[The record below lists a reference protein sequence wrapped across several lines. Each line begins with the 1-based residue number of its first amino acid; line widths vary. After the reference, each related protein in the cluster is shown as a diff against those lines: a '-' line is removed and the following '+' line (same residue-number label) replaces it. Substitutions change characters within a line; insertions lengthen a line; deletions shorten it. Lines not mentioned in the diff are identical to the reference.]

1 MVSDPVQCRI
11 RNDYRHRKGRRV
23 SQFPPNS
30 VEKGTDGHGKAVASM
45 FGRIVPWYDVSNRVL
60 SGGLDCLWRRRL
72 ARETRL
78 GSAQNREGKGGI
90 ALDLAA
96 GTLDV
101 SLALHR
107 QHPQATILSMDF
119 CSPMLVRGSRK
130 LRGEKAGLIMPVA
143 ADAKCLPLPDAS
155 VDCITMAFGI
165 RNILPRD
172 TAFAEMLRVLRPG
185 GRACI
190 LEFGSGKQKV
200 WNGLYNMYLNRVL
213 PKLGTCLSGD
223 SKAYSYLTE
232 TICNFPKAEDVE
244 EEMRAAGF
252 TCAWHIP
259 LTSGIVCI
267 HVGEKAR

>member
-1 MVSDPVQCRI
+1 M
-11 RNDYRHRKGRRV
+11 
-23 SQFPPNS
+23 SQFTPSSPP
-30 VEKGTDGHGKAVASM
+30 KGTEKDTEGHGKAVASM
-45 FGRIVPWYDVSNRVL
+45 FERIVPWYDVLNRVL
-60 SGGLDCLWRRRL
+60 SGGLDCVWRRRL
-72 ARETRL
+72 VWETRMAPEQ
-78 GSAQNREGKGGI
+78 GGTGI

-107 QHPQATILSMDF
+107 RHPQAKILSMDF
-119 CSPMLVRGSRK
+119 CPPMLMRGSRK
-130 LRGEKAGLIMPVA
+130 LRGEKARLIMPVA
-143 ADAKCLPLPDAS
+143 ADAKNLPLPDAS

-165 RNILPRD
+165 RNILPREA
-172 TAFAEMLRVLRPG
+172 AFAEMARVLRPG

-200 WNGLYNMYLNRVL
+200 WKGLYNVYLNKVL
-213 PKLGTCLSGD
+213 PKLGTFLSGD
-223 SKAYSYLTE
+223 SGAYAYLTE
-232 TICNFPKAEDVE
+232 TICNFPKAEALE

-252 TCAWHIP
+252 ACAWHIP

>member
-1 MVSDPVQCRI
+1 MSQSPQSSDT
-11 RNDYRHRKGRRV
+11 H
-23 SQFPPNS
+23 
-30 VEKGTDGHGKAVASM
+30 GTAVASM
-45 FGRIVPWYDVSNRVL
+45 FERIVPWYDLLNTVL
-60 SGGLDCLWRRRL
+60 SCGLDRVWRRRL
-72 ARETRL
+72 ARETRMASPS
-78 GSAQNREGKGGI
+78 GTGI

-107 QHPQATILSMDF
+107 QHPKATICSMDF
-119 CSPMLVRGSRK
+119 CLPMLVRGTKK
-130 LRGEKAGLIMPVA
+130 LQGPKGRVILPVA

-165 RNILPRD
+165 RNIVPREE
-172 TAFAEMLRVLRPG
+172 AFAEMARVLAPG

-190 LEFGSGKQKV
+190 LEFGSGRQKV
-200 WNGLYNMYLNRVL
+200 WKGLYNVYLDKLL
-213 PKLGTCLSGD
+213 PRLGKCISGD
-223 SKAYSYLTE
+223 SGAYAYLAE
-232 TICNFPKAEDVE
+232 TIRNFPTAVALE

-252 TCAWHIP
+252 ACAWHMP